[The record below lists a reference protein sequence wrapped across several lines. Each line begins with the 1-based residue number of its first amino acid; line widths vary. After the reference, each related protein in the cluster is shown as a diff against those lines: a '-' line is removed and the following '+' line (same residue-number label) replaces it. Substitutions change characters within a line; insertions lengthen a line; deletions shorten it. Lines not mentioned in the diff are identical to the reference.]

1 MTSTGPDFDRRA
13 ASYDRLRPQ
22 GAAWWRR
29 FDALVERGSLRGRR
43 VLDVGCG
50 TGALA
55 VALAEKAHCRVWAV
69 DASPAMVE
77 ITRGRLPRGAAARC
91 APAERLPFRDA
102 SFERVTM
109 SLVVHLV
116 DRPAA
121 FAEAARV
128 LEPEGLLVIG
138 TFAQTHF
145 DTYWAAPYFPS
156 IRGVDRARFPSP
168 GVLHRELRAAGFGN
182 TRTIGLL
189 DREPLERDTA
199 LERIRGR
206 HISTFDLLDEQEL
219 AAGTARAE
227 AELPELV
234 EVILDQ
240 LIITGRLPQTRAGS
254 SQ

>member
-69 DASPAMVE
+69 DVSPAMVE

-128 LEPEGLLVIG
+128 LEPEGVLVIG
-138 TFAQTHF
+138 TFAPSHF
-145 DTYWAAPYFPS
+145 DTYWAAPFFPS
-156 IRGVDRARFPSP
+156 IRTIDRERFPSP
-168 GVLHRELRAAGFGN
+168 DDLLGELGLAGFEKI
-182 TRTIGLL
+182 TMTGLL
-189 DREPLERDTA
+189 DREPLEREIA

-206 HISTFDLLDEQEL
+206 HISTFDLLEEREL

-227 AELPELV
+227 AELAASV

-240 LIITGRLPQTRAGS
+240 LIVTGRLPRTRSGS
-254 SQ
+254 SP